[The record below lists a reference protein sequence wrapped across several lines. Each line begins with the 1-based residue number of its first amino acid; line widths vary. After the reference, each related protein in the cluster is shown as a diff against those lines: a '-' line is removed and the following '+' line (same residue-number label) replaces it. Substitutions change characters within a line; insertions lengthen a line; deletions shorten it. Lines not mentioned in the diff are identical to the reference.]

1 MWSLWNSARQV
12 WTRQAWHLYS
22 ESVHP
27 ASNSAGIQT
36 SDDALGS
43 RVEITLKSN
52 PVFNFYSD
60 SFILQSMTSEQLVC
74 SLITVIKLL
83 GPLMYNDCD

>member
-22 ESVHP
+22 ESLHP
-27 ASNSAGIQT
+27 ASKSAGIQT

-43 RVEITLKSN
+43 RVEITFKSN
-52 PVFNFYSD
+52 PVCVQFLHSD
-60 SFILQSMTSEQLVC
+60 AV
-74 SLITVIKLL
+74 
-83 GPLMYNDCD
+83 